1 MPPNGGGAAPWLQ
14 SGALLARAREGDGH
28 VGVVQPGREGAPSAR
43 LTPFRPPAAARTAP
57 APAGPSPAPA
67 AHDAAGAAR
76 DREFA
81 ALRREIAG
89 LRDEVAR
96 LRECLQRTDG
106 ELGFAMLSAG
116 RLRGRLERE
125 VEARESL
132 ERRLADSGLVVL
144 PGEHAQSAVPSRSR
158 RAAARSGTRSFL
170 TDVDT

>member
-1 MPPNGGGAAPWLQ
+1 MGVQ
-14 SGALLARAREGDGH
+14 QQARD
-28 VGVVQPGREGAPSAR
+28 GAPGVR
-43 LTPFRPPAAARTAP
+43 
-57 APAGPSPAPA
+57 APA
-67 AHDAAGAAR
+67 ARQPAGAVPAGRPLGRAADGEAHDVTDGAR
-76 DREFA
+76 DRELA

-89 LRDEVAR
+89 LRDEVAW
-96 LRECLQRTDG
+96 LRESLQRTDG

-132 ERRLADSGLVVL
+132 ERRLAESGLVVL
-144 PGEHAQSAVPSRSR
+144 PGEPAQSGTVSRSR